1 MFSVPSA
8 QQQGNIFSQYLCLKF
23 LDYNTEVKHKGSENI
38 FLVYCAEAEI
48 RILNKYVLPTSFSAI
63 CGIHY
68 SRRRLAFFASFL
80 FPSLSPSDWLACS
93 LWLAGM
99 GALASIAYIP
109 KRDWIEEREKGAIAD
124 SKKRT

>member
-68 SRRRLAFFASFL
+68 SRRRLAFLPLSSFPL
-80 FPSLSPSDWLACS
+80 SLPQTGWHALSGWLAWVPWPR
-93 LWLAGM
+93 LHT
-99 GALASIAYIP
+99 YP
-109 KRDWIEEREKGAIAD
+109 KGIG
-124 SKKRT
+124 